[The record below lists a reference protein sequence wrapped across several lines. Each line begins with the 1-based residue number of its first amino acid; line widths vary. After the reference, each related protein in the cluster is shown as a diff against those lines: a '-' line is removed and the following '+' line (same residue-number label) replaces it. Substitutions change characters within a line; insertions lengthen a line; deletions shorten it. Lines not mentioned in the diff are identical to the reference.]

1 VVYRDAKKIAYAK
14 RIHIHKFIRNKQYRL
29 VKDAKGRLDLLLEG
43 DRKETVDLEF
53 KPAARQ
59 RVKGAKF
66 KLSELELTS
75 VTARGIRMAAKPVS
89 KISLIKKKKK

>member
-1 VVYRDAKKIAYAK
+1 M
-14 RIHIHKFIRNKQYRL
+14 
-29 VKDAKGRLDLLLEG
+29 KDAKGRLDLLLEG

-53 KPAARQ
+53 TPAARQ

-75 VTARGIRMAAKPVS
+75 VTARGIRMAPKPVS
-89 KISLIKKKKK
+89 KVSVVKKRKSKRLTGAAHEFMVGVVGFL